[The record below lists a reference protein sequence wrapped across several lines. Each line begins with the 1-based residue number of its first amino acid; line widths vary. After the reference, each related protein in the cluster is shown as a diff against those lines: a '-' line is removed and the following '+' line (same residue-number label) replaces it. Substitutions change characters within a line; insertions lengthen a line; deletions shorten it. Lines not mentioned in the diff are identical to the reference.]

1 MAGRIQQAPGEEQSV
16 AGETEV
22 AEAQRKKGIGNIE
35 RSGTTRRVNAAGE
48 EFQLMSRARA
58 SDNRT
63 GSGLM

>member
-1 MAGRIQQAPGEEQSV
+1 MVAGCIQQAPGEEQIV

-22 AEAQRKKGIGNIE
+22 AEAQREKGIGNIE
-35 RSGTTRRVNAAGE
+35 RSETTRRVTGE

-63 GSGLM
+63 GNGLM